1 MKAAEF
7 VSRLIELATARGA
20 DAGPFNDY
28 ASSSGHLLEI
38 YVHAGDEYHQS
49 PGVYVWEAGCSEPN
63 RIEPQAFDSVL
74 SHVEALPINLEDHS
88 DPADGVEWPGASVFV
103 WRAIM
108 DGIDAAGVRSA
119 QSVTVQTRTFRPI
132 GVLSAEQ
139 HANLA
144 SAGLCACAECAAHDA
159 IDGTITAIAGP
170 HSIPSA
176 LGDDC
181 PAQHGNG
188 AD

>member
-7 VSRLIELATARGA
+7 VSRLTELATARGA

-88 DPADGVEWPGASVFV
+88 DPVDGAEWPGASVFV

-108 DGIDAAGVRSA
+108 DGIDAAGAKSMQNQKTRVIADTIVPFGVIATVEESRPGDMSVHVTEHGEVRIASRSEDPSNA
-119 QSVTVQTRTFRPI
+119 PK
-132 GVLSAEQ
+132 VLECTQGARMF
-139 HANLA
+139 
-144 SAGLCACAECAAHDA
+144 AGD
-159 IDGTITAIAGP
+159 
-170 HSIPSA
+170 
-176 LGDDC
+176 
-181 PAQHGNG
+181 
-188 AD
+188 